1 MHDVRRVLTES
12 NLPVLNPTNESAVKV
27 PVTMTST
34 SIVSLGDGVRGGMPK
49 VGSPLRRPLEMS
61 RSMAG
66 SPGGRGG
73 VEEEDLDEELAELA
87 SLRCPSLQTEEI
99 AMREREKKERQA
111 RRNSR
116 SADYPGLAFGSAMFG
131 SDTTM
136 KLKIIQNELHNIM
149 RSQLRRVEGEVTA
162 LSTRVKKFDSDLE
175 QSEKYIK
182 TATAALADAVQWEM
196 EHRKDSQE
204 EEEESNAISQF
215 DAQLRLLEWK
225 LMQAKILASGE
236 EKGEIDDSVTNFEI
250 REESKDRNL
259 AAISAAS
266 CENTNIELKCQISIH
281 DEEESTF

>member
-66 SPGGRGG
+66 SPGRGG
-73 VEEEDLDEELAELA
+73 VEEEELDEELAELA

-225 LMQAKILASGE
+225 LMQAKILASSE
-236 EKGEIDDSVTNFEI
+236 EKGEIDDSVINFEI
-250 REESKDRNL
+250 REESNDRNL

-266 CENTNIELKCQISIH
+266 CENTNIESKCQISIH
-281 DEEESTF
+281 DEEESIF